1 MEKSKGVNLGNWL
14 VLEKWMSPA
23 LFDGTT
29 AEDEFYLP
37 TQLSKDAY
45 EARIRIHRSEFI
57 SERDFAAIARMG
69 LNTVRIPI
77 PYFIYGDRQ
86 PFIGCLEELDK
97 AFNWAEK
104 YGIRILIDLHTVPLS
119 QNGFDNGGLS
129 GVCKWS
135 QTPNEVDYVVNL
147 LEKLAKRYGRR
158 QGLMGIQPINEP
170 ITDPLWTAM
179 DVQNAA

>member
-1 MEKSKGVNLGNWL
+1 MSCKKAISLLPPLISLMRLGKQLNMIHNLAAWR
-14 VLEKWMSPA
+14 KPA
-23 LFDGTT
+23 CLT
-29 AEDEFYLP
+29 AGLK
-37 TQLSKDAY
+37 TM
-45 EARIRIHRSEFI
+45 RIRIHRSGFI

-97 AFNWAEK
+97 ASIWAEK

-135 QTPNEVDYVVNL
+135 QTPDEVDYVVNL

-170 ITDPLWTAM
+170 ITDPL
-179 DVQNAA
+179 

>member
-1 MEKSKGVNLGNWL
+1 M
-14 VLEKWMSPA
+14 
-23 LFDGTT
+23 
-29 AEDEFYLP
+29 
-37 TQLSKDAY
+37 
-45 EARIRIHRSEFI
+45 
-57 SERDFAAIARMG
+57 
-69 LNTVRIPI
+69 NTVRIPI

-135 QTPNEVDYVVNL
+135 QTPDEVDYVVYL